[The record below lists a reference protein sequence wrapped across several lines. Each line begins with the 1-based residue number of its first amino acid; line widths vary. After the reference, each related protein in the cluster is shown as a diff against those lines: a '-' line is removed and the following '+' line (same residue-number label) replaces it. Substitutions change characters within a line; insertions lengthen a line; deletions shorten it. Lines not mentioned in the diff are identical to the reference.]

1 MHWEADMATGM
12 PMGTETLRKYRTWFM
27 LYGALLVLL
36 GLAAVALPNI
46 ATLAT
51 GFLVG
56 WLLLAAGAFG
66 LVAVFSA
73 GREASGFW
81 WNLFTSVIYVL
92 AGLALLFRPVAGIL
106 TLTILLAAYLVAG
119 GIAKLIMAFG
129 YKNEIPRAWGWVLFS
144 GLVDLVLAFIIM
156 SGFPGTATWVIGLMV
171 GINLLMM
178 GVSLIVAA
186 YHCGAAPAPSVSS
199 SA

>member
-1 MHWEADMATGM
+1 MPTGI
-12 PMGTETLRKYRTWFM
+12 PMRTETLRKYRTWFM
-27 LYGALLVLL
+27 LYGALLAIL
-36 GLAAVALPNI
+36 GLLAIALPNV

-51 GFLVG
+51 GILVG
-56 WLLLAAGAFG
+56 WLLLAGGAFG

-81 WNLFTSVIYVL
+81 WNLFTSIIYLL

-106 TLTILLAAYLVAG
+106 TLTILLAAYLLAG
-119 GIAKLIMAFG
+119 GIAKMVMAFG
-129 YKNEIPRAWGWVLFS
+129 YKREIPKAWVWVLFS

-178 GVSLIVAA
+178 GASLIIAA
-186 YHCGAAPAPSVSS
+186 YHCGDAPAGSVSG

>member
-1 MHWEADMATGM
+1 MPTGI
-12 PMGTETLRKYRTWFM
+12 PMSSDTLRKYRTWFM
-27 LYGALLVLL
+27 LYGALLVIL
-36 GLAAVALPNI
+36 GLVAVALPTI

-51 GFLVG
+51 GILVG
-56 WLLLAAGAFG
+56 WLLLAAGVFG
-66 LVAVFSA
+66 LIAVFSA
-73 GREASGFW
+73 GTGASGFW

-92 AGLALLFRPVAGIL
+92 AGLALLFRPVAGVL
-106 TLTILLAAYLVAG
+106 TLTILLAAYLLAG
-119 GIAKLIMAFG
+119 GIAKLVMAFG
-129 YKNEIPRAWGWVLFS
+129 YKREIPKAWGWVLFS

-178 GVSLIVAA
+178 GVALIIAA
-186 YHCGAAPAPSVSS
+186 YHCGAAPAGSVSS